1 MASLFDWSST
11 AANNTAVDSIN
22 INTGMSPANVDN
34 ALRSIMALIRATF
47 SSGLQTFLAGSSAL
61 PVANGGTGATTIAGV
76 LTAIGA
82 LADTYRDLPITTKS
96 SSFTLAD
103 TDRATALNYT
113 GSGGTATI
121 DSNSTTAITT
131 GATIVVRNA
140 GTGNLTITRGS
151 GVTLKS
157 NGSTTSANATL
168 AAGGV
173 CTLVKWGTND
183 WSCTG
188 SGLS

>member
-61 PVANGGTGATTIAGV
+61 PVANGGTGATTAAGV

-121 DSNSTTAITT
+121 DPNSTTAITT

-140 GTGNLTITRGS
+140 GSGNLTITRGS

>member
-34 ALRSIMALIRATF
+34 ALRSIMALIRSSFT
-47 SSGLQTFLAGSSAL
+47 SGLQTFLAGSSAL
-61 PVANGGTGATTIAGV
+61 PVANGGTGATTTAGV

-121 DSNSTTAITT
+121 DPNSTTAITT

-151 GVTLKS
+151 GVTLKT
-157 NGSTTSANATL
+157 NGSTTSANAVL
-168 AAGGV
+168 APGGV

-183 WSCTG
+183 WTCTG